1 MFNECTGARNR
12 FSNAG
17 SALESRGSLKKFQN
31 PADGSRREGLAIGG
45 CFWLVFKPHKIPLY
59 DRCSG
64 FLKQWHAIPCW
75 VFQAIS
81 AFSRPPSGAV
91 VPEVRSWQ

>member
-45 CFWLVFKPHKIPLY
+45 AFGWFLSPT
-59 DRCSG
+59 G
-64 FLKQWHAIPCW
+64 FHYTTD
-75 VFQAIS
+75 
-81 AFSRPPSGAV
+81 
-91 VPEVRSWQ
+91 VPGS